1 MFPETWNR
9 EALGLVPWLVG
20 SWLLA
25 FLGQLLDRLG
35 LLPHRWREEGALIR
49 DVTALLYAIGM
60 PYAAI
65 LCGFLAPERLGLAGF
80 SWWRSLGRVPLLAGL
95 YLLMAWLV
103 WGGVLRAAP
112 VSLGALGRERRWVRQ
127 PGRWVL
133 FLLWAG
139 AEQLH
144 WAFYRA
150 VPLLVWGSPAGLWLG
165 MLLVVAER
173 YGLPAKAISHREPG
187 VLANET
193 WWLTKAVALTAAFS
207 VTGNLWACMALQ
219 ALLDGGVAWW
229 IERRERPVGE
239 MQPSPFARPGLRL
252 TIAAAVSAILLL
264 VLFTWGTIS
273 PSLHLPRP
281 EDLVQ
286 QPTLPLPTPTS
297 SPTPNPTPLPTRV
310 PTATSLPTAAPIPT
324 ATPPRT
330 YVVQPGDTLNA
341 IALLF
346 DVPVAELMQ
355 VNGITDPTRL
365 QIGQVLIIP

>member
-1 MFPETWNR
+1 
-9 EALGLVPWLVG
+9 
-20 SWLLA
+20 
-25 FLGQLLDRLG
+25 
-35 LLPHRWREEGALIR
+35 
-49 DVTALLYAIGM
+49 
-60 PYAAI
+60 
-65 LCGFLAPERLGLAGF
+65 
-80 SWWRSLGRVPLLAGL
+80 
-95 YLLMAWLV
+95 
-103 WGGVLRAAP
+103 
-112 VSLGALGRERRWVRQ
+112 
-127 PGRWVL
+127 
-133 FLLWAG
+133 
-139 AEQLH
+139 
-144 WAFYRA
+144 
-150 VPLLVWGSPAGLWLG
+150 
-165 MLLVVAER
+165 
-173 YGLPAKAISHREPG
+173 
-187 VLANET
+187 
-193 WWLTKAVALTAAFS
+193 
-207 VTGNLWACMALQ
+207 MALQ